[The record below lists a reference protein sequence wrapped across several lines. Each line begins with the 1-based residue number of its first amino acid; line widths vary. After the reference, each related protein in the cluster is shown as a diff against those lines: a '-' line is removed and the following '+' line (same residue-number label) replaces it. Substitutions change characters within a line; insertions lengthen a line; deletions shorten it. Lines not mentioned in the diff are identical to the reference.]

1 MPVRAAAMRR
11 GCAGERIGGRTGR
24 FGAVGEEMEGGWV
37 VGGPD
42 DGSGDLG
49 VSRPRVLLWI
59 PTDLGMG

>member
-1 MPVRAAAMRR
+1 MPARAAAMRR
-11 GCAGERIGGRTGR
+11 GCTGERNGGRTGR

-49 VSRPRVLLWI
+49 VAGSRAVLWI
-59 PTDLGMG
+59 PNDLGMG